1 VQKNFRPRAVKRGAG
16 TDLARSTGHSGSA
29 KSEKRGMVNYL
40 SAMPPDNL
48 VGVNAAHSESLVT
61 MQFQQFLHFGTFRDG
76 WSPQVAFIEEEQ

>member
-1 VQKNFRPRAVKRGAG
+1 
-16 TDLARSTGHSGSA
+16 
-29 KSEKRGMVNYL
+29 MVNYL
-40 SAMPPDNL
+40 SAMPPDIL